1 MSAIRGGAGF
11 GSPEVNVFVPIR
23 LNQVSNMVQNTS
35 ALNKCRRR

>member
-23 LNQVSNMVQNTS
+23 LNQVSKTP
-35 ALNKCRRR
+35 AR